1 MRLAHQFQSQ
11 TFTDGWGHTVS
22 PEPGSHSAC
31 FNHDSTMTSYV
42 YNPVY
47 SELVLKPG
55 NEADGG
61 RKGTWHK
68 ITLGCMAG
76 LLTLIC
82 VAAVGLLVVT
92 Q

>member
-1 MRLAHQFQSQ
+1 
-11 TFTDGWGHTVS
+11 
-22 PEPGSHSAC
+22 
-31 FNHDSTMTSYV
+31 MTSYV

-68 ITLGCMAG
+68 ITMGCMAG

-82 VAAVGLLVVT
+82 VAAAGLLVVT